1 MPLTAISMS
10 QLKPHEIAAGTGMTN
25 FLRNIGGSVGT
36 AISTTMWGDYA
47 NRYHAQ
53 MVEHINNGNLPYQDF
68 SNIANQAG
76 LKDGSVLMLIDRLIN
91 SEAYLLS
98 TSHVML
104 MAGLVLL
111 LLAPVIWLARP
122 PFTSSKGAH

>member
-1 MPLTAISMS
+1 
-10 QLKPHEIAAGTGMTN
+10 
-25 FLRNIGGSVGT
+25 
-36 AISTTMWGDYA
+36 MWGDYA

>member
-1 MPLTAISMS
+1 MS
-10 QLKPHEIAAGTGMTN
+10 LLKPHEIAAGTGMTN

-36 AISTTMWGDYA
+36 AISTTMWNDYA

-53 MVEHINNGNLPYQDF
+53 MVEHINMGNLPYQDF

-76 LKDGSVLMLIDRLIN
+76 MKDGSVLMLIDRLIN

-98 TSHVML
+98 TNHVML

-111 LLAPVIWLARP
+111 LLAPVIWLAKP